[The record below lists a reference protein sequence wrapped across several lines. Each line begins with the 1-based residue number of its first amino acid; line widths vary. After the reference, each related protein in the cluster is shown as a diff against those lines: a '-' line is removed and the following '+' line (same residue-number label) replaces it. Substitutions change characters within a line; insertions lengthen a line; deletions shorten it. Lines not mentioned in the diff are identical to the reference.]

1 MNKSYKTAAVLVT
14 VATVR
19 CVGQWPH
26 LCCGGAGPGFP
37 QRPGGCWWLTVP
49 RTTNTADKQH
59 TGSFTHTTLCSFTHT
74 TLCCFTTH
82 NTLQLHTHNTLQ
94 LHTQNTLQL
103 HTHNTLQLHN
113 TQHSAASHTQPISP
127 ATSHSNNN
135 ISTIHLLST
144 SHHNTPATLHNSNSN
159 TFLPQ
164 R

>member
-74 TLCCFTTH
+74 TLCSFTHTTLCSFTTH
-82 NTLQLHTHNTLQ
+82 NTLQLHTHNPFLLQ
-94 LHTQNTLQL
+94 LHTATI
-103 HTHNTLQLHN
+103 T
-113 TQHSAASHTQPISP
+113 SAQYISSP
-127 ATSHSNNN
+127 HRT
-135 ISTIHLLST
+135 TIHQQLYT
-144 SHHNTPATLHNSNSN
+144 TATATHFSPSG
-159 TFLPQ
+159 
-164 R
+164 RR